1 MKMNTINHKASK
13 YHEQYIE
20 KVKRINVIIGKGI
33 QGHKC
38 NDWIHGITIQQGG
51 WCTKMHQSCQN
62 GCWNHY
68 HWPTCKLQK
77 VEELVAWL
85 DH

>member
-1 MKMNTINHKASK
+1 MNTINHKASK

-38 NDWIHGITIQQGG
+38 ND
-51 WCTKMHQSCQN
+51 
-62 GCWNHY
+62 
-68 HWPTCKLQK
+68 
-77 VEELVAWL
+77 
-85 DH
+85 

>member
-51 WCTKMHQSCQN
+51 WCTKMVVETITIDQHVSSK
-62 GCWNHY
+62 
-68 HWPTCKLQK
+68 KLK
-77 VEELVAWL
+77 N
-85 DH
+85 